1 MKRITIKKSILKAAI
16 LLFIAVFFF
25 VSSLNG
31 QDKFNVTRLT
41 FDPGQ
46 EGFAT
51 WSPDSKKII
60 YQFTDLKDTLEKN
73 GLWKISPDGTGK
85 EQIFKGL
92 AEHAKWSPDG
102 KYIVFD
108 ADTGNSIKIIPA
120 EGGTPIIF
128 LPDSI
133 QIINGGMPCWSP
145 DGLKIAF
152 RDGRTSSL
160 CVAEINTGKVVQIFR
175 QEGMNPLPGCW
186 TIDGKNIL
194 IALMEKQT
202 RKCTLWK
209 ISSDGNKQKQITGHH
224 ENFYRH
230 LALSPDGSM
239 LVYAVLENKYLGLW
253 IMPAEGG
260 KSIPLS
266 ITPKS
271 HNEGM
276 NWSPDGK
283 QIAFTST
290 RSGSFDICLMD
301 VDINQLQ
308 QELRELNK

>member
-1 MKRITIKKSILKAAI
+1 MKMILSKRTQFYNLITLLIY
-16 LLFIAVFFF
+16 LFIFTIT
-25 VSSLNG
+25 LNG
-31 QDKFNVTRLT
+31 QDKFKVTRLT

-60 YQFTDLKDTLEKN
+60 YQFTNLRDTLGKN

-85 EQIFKGL
+85 EQIFKSL

-108 ADTGNSIKIIPA
+108 ADTGNSIKLIQV
-120 EGGTPIIF
+120 EGGNPIIF

-160 CVAEINTGKVVQIFR
+160 CVAEIKTGKVNQIFR

-186 TIDGKNIL
+186 TTDGKNIL
-194 IALMEKQT
+194 IALMERQT

-230 LALSPDGSM
+230 LAL
-239 LVYAVLENKYLGLW
+239 
-253 IMPAEGG
+253 
-260 KSIPLS
+260 
-266 ITPKS
+266 
-271 HNEGM
+271 
-276 NWSPDGK
+276 
-283 QIAFTST
+283 
-290 RSGSFDICLMD
+290 
-301 VDINQLQ
+301 
-308 QELRELNK
+308 